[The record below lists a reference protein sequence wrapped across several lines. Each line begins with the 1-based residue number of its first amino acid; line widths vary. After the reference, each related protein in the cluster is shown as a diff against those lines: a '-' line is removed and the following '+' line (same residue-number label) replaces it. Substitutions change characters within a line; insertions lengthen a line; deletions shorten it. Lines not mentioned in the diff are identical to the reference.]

1 MASVRARIVRMII
14 ESFSTRPWR
23 DSARPSLFRRIL
35 AAVSQGGEQTV
46 AERRLQM
53 ERLTALNPA
62 PRGTRH
68 QKVTANGVP
77 AAWIWSRSAASDHV
91 VLYLHGGGY
100 ISGSIKTHRTLAA
113 YVSRAAR
120 ARVLLIDYRLA
131 PEYPF
136 PAAVEDAANAYRW
149 LLAQGYPPAHLA
161 IAGDSA
167 GGGLTVATMLA
178 LRDSGEGLPA
188 AGVCLSPWLDLALTG
203 QSLTTKE
210 GVDPMLLRSD
220 LVFMLQHYLGSAD
233 PRTPTAS
240 PLYGDLAGLPPLLVQ
255 VGTDEILLDDACR
268 FAERAREMGVSIE
281 LEVWDDMFHVWQMTA
296 GFVPEAAQA
305 VRKIGQFLRTRWG
318 DAHA

>member
-23 DSARPSLFRRIL
+23 DSARPSFFRRIL

-53 ERLTALNPA
+53 ERLSALNPA

-77 AAWIWSRSAASDHV
+77 AAWIWSRSAARDHV
-91 VLYLHGGGY
+91 VSNLHGGGY
-100 ISGSIKTHRTLAA
+100 IAGSLKTHRTLAA
-113 YVSRAAR
+113 YVSRAAS

-188 AGVCLSPWLDLALTG
+188 AGVGLSPRPVGNRRPPAGHRLPA
-203 QSLTTKE
+203 E
-210 GVDPMLLRSD
+210 G
-220 LVFMLQHYLGSAD
+220 
-233 PRTPTAS
+233 
-240 PLYGDLAGLPPLLVQ
+240 AGHL
-255 VGTDEILLDDACR
+255 
-268 FAERAREMGVSIE
+268 F
-281 LEVWDDMFHVWQMTA
+281 
-296 GFVPEAAQA
+296 
-305 VRKIGQFLRTRWG
+305 
-318 DAHA
+318 